1 MLGNGLGNGLGNT
14 KVRILS
20 EMKQSPKI
28 TGSQLAEILEI
39 STTAVEKHI
48 KQLRESGLIQR
59 VGGTRG
65 YWEVLEES
73 ELS

>member
-1 MLGNGLGNGLGNT
+1 
-14 KVRILS
+14 
-20 EMKQSPKI
+20 MKQSPKI

-65 YWEVLEES
+65 YWEVLEKS